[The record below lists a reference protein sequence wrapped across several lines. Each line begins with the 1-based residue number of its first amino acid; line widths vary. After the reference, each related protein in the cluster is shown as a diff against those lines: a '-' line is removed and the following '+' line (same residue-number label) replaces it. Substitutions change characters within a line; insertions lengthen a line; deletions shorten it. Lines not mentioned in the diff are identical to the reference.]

1 MTPINEQPRVPDPL
15 DLHDNPDP
23 IASVPRDSLS
33 GLLVIVL
40 AAMVVLAVIAITV
53 LEPSTNHAVSE
64 PPGPAPASNG

>member
-1 MTPINEQPRVPDPL
+1 MSPIDEQPGVPDPMS
-15 DLHDNPDP
+15 LHDNPDP

-40 AAMVVLAVIAITV
+40 AAIVVLAMIAITA
-53 LEPSTNHAVSE
+53 LEPSADHAVSE